1 MGSEGL
7 GMSAD
12 LAKVL
17 AATSRLETLAEG
29 HDRRLV
35 ELKEVTTKR
44 LDAHGKDI
52 RSLNK
57 TRDRQWGA
65 AKGLG
70 FVGTIFGAIIGWF
83 KYG

>member
-1 MGSEGL
+1 MSEGL
-7 GMSAD
+7 T
-12 LAKVL
+12 KVL
-17 AATSRLETLAEG
+17 EATSRLEALAEG
-29 HDRRLV
+29 HDRRLI
-35 ELKEVTTKR
+35 ELREVTTKR

-70 FVGTIFGAIIGWF
+70 VLGTLSGIIAGWF